1 VLIDN
6 FRMVERGRFRE
17 EALIE
22 LLTDHPYPVRNVT
35 QNVADLKAQIA
46 ANEKAWRT

>member
-17 EALIE
+17 KELIE
-22 LLTDHPYPVRNVT
+22 LLTDHPYPSAT
-35 QNVADLKAQIA
+35 SP
-46 ANEKAWRT
+46 RTSPT